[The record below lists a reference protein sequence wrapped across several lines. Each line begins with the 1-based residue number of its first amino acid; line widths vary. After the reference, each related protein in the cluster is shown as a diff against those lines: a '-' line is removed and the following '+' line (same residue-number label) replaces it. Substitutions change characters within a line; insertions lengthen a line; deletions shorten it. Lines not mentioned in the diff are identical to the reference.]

1 VTEYSSIP
9 FGEDRAGEMTGEPV
23 ADVAADV
30 AADVEAE
37 APAGTAA
44 EPAGPGRPQAGDDPA
59 DRPWTPIP
67 RQAHALERSLI
78 PGQRRLKKTSRS
90 A

>member
-1 VTEYSSIP
+1 VTEVP
-9 FGEDRAGEMTGEPV
+9 FGEESAGEMV
-23 ADVAADV
+23 D
-30 AADVEAE
+30 EAVDM
-37 APAGTAA
+37 AVDMAV
-44 EPAGPGRPQAGDDPA
+44 GPGADPGLDQDGWEDPA

>member
-1 VTEYSSIP
+1 MTEVP
-9 FGEDRAGEMTGEPV
+9 FGEEWADQRVEQSGRPPAERSAGR
-23 ADVAADV
+23 
-30 AADVEAE
+30 
-37 APAGTAA
+37 PAGQPVDQPVDEEMWT
-44 EPAGPGRPQAGDDPA
+44 DPA

>member
-1 VTEYSSIP
+1 MTEVP
-9 FGEDRAGEMTGEPV
+9 FGEEWAGEM
-23 ADVAADV
+23 
-30 AADVEAE
+30 VEA
-37 APAGTAA
+37 AVD
-44 EPAGPGRPQAGDDPA
+44 PGVDPEVDQEGWADPA

-78 PGQRRLKKTSRS
+78 PGQRRLKKTSRN